1 MSSLRRVKS
10 EVWVATTI
18 RMGIDDQTTAAD
30 TLYNWKKL
38 EVGELVVHVCQEDDF
53 GQGTFERLL
62 SPRLGLVWM
71 RRQGALYY
79 LEGV

>member
-38 EVGELVVHVCQEDDF
+38 
-53 GQGTFERLL
+53 
-62 SPRLGLVWM
+62 
-71 RRQGALYY
+71 
-79 LEGV
+79 